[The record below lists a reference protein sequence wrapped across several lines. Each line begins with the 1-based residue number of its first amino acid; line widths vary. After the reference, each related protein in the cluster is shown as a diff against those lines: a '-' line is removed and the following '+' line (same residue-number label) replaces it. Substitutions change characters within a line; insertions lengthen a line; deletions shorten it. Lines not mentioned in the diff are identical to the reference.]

1 MLFWTLQITIISI
14 ILIFLVHNLIGF
26 FKSTLTVPKVK
37 DLVNAPAQKYETMLN
52 ILSNS
57 SGSTSSSGSTFTS
70 GSTSPSGSTFTSGS
84 TSSNAYLPVS
94 TEPNMLSMKN
104 ELKSFLKNKLKGTT
118 KGTTKETNSGS
129 INEGSNTTSI
139 ASLEFG
145 ASNSLS
151 YSAF

>member
-37 DLVNAPAQKYETMLN
+37 DLVNAPIQKYENMLSV
-52 ILSNS
+52 LSNS
-57 SGSTSSSGSTFTS
+57 AAG
-70 GSTSPSGSTFTSGS
+70 
-84 TSSNAYLPVS
+84 SSNAYLPDS
-94 TEPNMLSMKN
+94 IEPNVSSMKN

-118 KGTTKETNSGS
+118 KSAGAVSSNDG
-129 INEGSNTTSI
+129 GNTTSI
-139 ASLEFG
+139 ASLESG

>member
-37 DLVNAPAQKYETMLN
+37 DLVNAPIQKYENMLSV
-52 ILSNS
+52 LSNS
-57 SGSTSSSGSTFTS
+57 AAG
-70 GSTSPSGSTFTSGS
+70 
-84 TSSNAYLPVS
+84 SSNAYLPES
-94 TEPNMLSMKN
+94 IEPNVSSMKN

-118 KGTTKETNSGS
+118 KGVGS
-129 INEGSNTTSI
+129 VSNNDGGNTTSI
-139 ASLEFG
+139 ASLESG
-145 ASNSLS
+145 SSNSLS

>member
-52 ILSNS
+52 VLSNS
-57 SGSTSSSGSTFTS
+57 SSSVSSSNYA
-70 GSTSPSGSTFTSGS
+70 
-84 TSSNAYLPVS
+84 SSNAYLPESIELLPKPNVS
-94 TEPNMLSMKN
+94 SMKN
-104 ELKSFLKNKLKGTT
+104 ELKSFLKNKLKGA
-118 KGTTKETNSGS
+118 TKETTKDATSGS
-129 INEGSNTTSI
+129 FNDGANTTSI
-139 ASLEFG
+139 ASLESG

>member
-37 DLVNAPAQKYETMLN
+37 DLVNAPAQKYENMLN
-52 ILSNS
+52 VLSNS
-57 SGSTSSSGSTFTS
+57 ASVSAH
-70 GSTSPSGSTFTSGS
+70 
-84 TSSNAYLPVS
+84 SNAYLPETIELSTKPNVS
-94 TEPNMLSMKN
+94 SMKN
-104 ELKSFLKNKLKGTT
+104 ELKSFLKNKLKGTN
-118 KGTTKETNSGS
+118 KGAIAGS
-129 INEGSNTTSI
+129 SNDGANTTSI
-139 ASLEFG
+139 ESLESG

>member
-37 DLVNAPAQKYETMLN
+37 DLVNAPAQKYENMLN
-52 ILSNS
+52 VL
-57 SGSTSSSGSTFTS
+57 SSSSIS
-70 GSTSPSGSTFTSGS
+70 AS
-84 TSSNAYLPVS
+84 SSNAYLPES
-94 TEPNMLSMKN
+94 IEPNVSSMKN
-104 ELKSFLKNKLKGTT
+104 ELKSFLKNKLKG
-118 KGTTKETNSGS
+118 SS
-129 INEGSNTTSI
+129 NEGTNTTSI
-139 ASLEFG
+139 ASLESS